1 MRLGLR
7 SPYPTVMGIVPNITS
22 RAASLLGLAAVVIAA
37 CGGDGESADQPDSA
51 DFAVVATHSI
61 LGDIVESAVVQPDS
75 EAIGVDV
82 VIPVGADPHDFLPS
96 AKQAESMEAA
106 DLLVTNG
113 LGLEG
118 GLIPVIDAV
127 DGSGTPV
134 FVFADH
140 AGVERRDGG
149 GSGGGSDQ
157 DDGRSD
163 SPDPHVWMNPLQV
176 IEGLDALGAEL
187 VDQGTDPT
195 EVLPP
200 IAAYTDELLELDRQ
214 IDEIV
219 SALPPERRTL
229 VTNHDSFRH
238 FAERYGFEVLGT
250 VIPSLT
256 TASQTSAAQLEELAD
271 LFREAGVPAI
281 FVEATES
288 DRLARAL
295 ADEVGGEVQ
304 VVELYSGSLGE
315 PGSGADTYVG
325 YMTTNA
331 ERIVAALG

>member
-1 MRLGLR
+1 
-7 SPYPTVMGIVPNITS
+7 MGIVPNITS
-22 RAASLLGLAAVVIAA
+22 RAASLLGLAAVAIAA

-82 VIPVGADPHDFLPS
+82 VIPVGADPHDFSPS

-118 GLIPVIDAV
+118 GLIPVIEAV

-140 AGVERRDGG
+140 VGVESRDEGTD
-149 GSGGGSDQ
+149 GGSDQ
-157 DDGRSD
+157 DDDQSD
-163 SPDPHVWMNPLQV
+163 TPDPHVWMNPLQV

-214 IDEIV
+214 IEEIV
-219 SALPPERRTL
+219 SALPPDRRTL
-229 VTNHDSFRH
+229 VTNHDSFGY

-271 LFREAGVPAI
+271 LVREAGVPAI
-281 FVEATES
+281 FVETTES
-288 DRLARAL
+288 DRLAHAL
-295 ADEVGGEVQ
+295 ADEVGGDVQ

-315 PGSGADTYVG
+315 PGSGAGTYVG
-325 YMTTNA
+325 YMTANA

>member
-1 MRLGLR
+1 M
-7 SPYPTVMGIVPNITS
+7 
-22 RAASLLGLAAVVIAA
+22 
-37 CGGDGESADQPDSA
+37 
-51 DFAVVATHSI
+51 VATHSI
-61 LGDIVESAVVQPDS
+61 LGDIVESAVVQPDAA
-75 EAIGVDV
+75 AISVDV
-82 VIPVGADPHDFLPS
+82 VIPVGADPHDFSPS

-118 GLIPVIDAV
+118 GLIPVIEAV
-127 DGSGTPV
+127 DGSGTPL

-140 AGVERRDGG
+140 VRVERRNEGAT
-149 GSGGGSDQ
+149 GGGSDQ
-157 DDGRSD
+157 DDDQSE

-195 EVLPP
+195 EVLLP
-200 IAAYTDELLELDRQ
+200 IVAYTDELQELDRQ
-214 IDEIV
+214 IEEIV

-229 VTNHDSFRH
+229 VTNHDSFGY

-271 LFREAGVPAI
+271 LVREAGVPAI
-281 FVEATES
+281 FVETTES

-295 ADEVGGEVQ
+295 GDEVGGDVQ